1 MGAKKSRRKAEA
13 EVARSPMLALAG
25 EDYLIRTVPPV
36 SFYTSANREKESIP
50 SGLGLEF
57 AAVTS
62 SAKLPSEVWT
72 DSLQGVGACAPIP
85 RTTRRRFFYALT
97 KSPEHSVW
105 DRGTGTSCLCCSSS
119 SICFASPR
127 HRRAHSYHG
136 RIVSQMNKRLLLR

>member
-13 EVARSPMLALAG
+13 EVARSPHAG
-25 EDYLIRTVPPV
+25 PAGGRLSDSPVPAV

-72 DSLQGVGACAPIP
+72 NSLQGAGACAPISLMP
-85 RTTRRRFFYALT
+85 AQKAPGTPF
-97 KSPEHSVW
+97 W
-105 DRGTGTSCLCCSSS
+105 DRGTGTSCL
-119 SICFASPR
+119 
-127 HRRAHSYHG
+127 
-136 RIVSQMNKRLLLR
+136 LLL